1 MQNQI
6 RQRAVLLDHQ
16 ALIATLQDHDEDRA
30 ARIIPQH
37 VRGSG
42 KHITDRLRVPLTAPA
57 ESNTTAPP
65 VPDGRK
71 SVAVA
76 DLSGGKTG

>member
-1 MQNQI
+1 MQNQF
-6 RQRAVLLDHQ
+6 RQREVLLEQQ
-16 ALIATLQDHDEDRA
+16 ALIAALLDHDEDRA

-71 SVAVA
+71 SGAVTG
-76 DLSGGKTG
+76 LSGGKSG